1 MPRPTIWKELPRPR
15 TSGALPLEAALGS
28 RRSVRE
34 FRARALTPR
43 ELSQLLWAA
52 QGVTDEE
59 GDRTAP
65 SAGGLRPLELW
76 LATAAGL
83 FHYDPDGHRLGRRS
97 TEDLRRPIYDSALE
111 QEMILEAPAVFVFAA
126 VFERTARKYGKADAF
141 RYIHLEAGHAAQNL
155 LLQAVAL
162 GLGGVAIGSFWKARL
177 RKGLGLPTRHEPV
190 YIVAI
195 GAPA

>member
-1 MPRPTIWKELPRPR
+1 M
-15 TSGALPLEAALGS
+15 
-28 RRSVRE
+28 RE
-34 FRARALTPR
+34 YRERALTFR

-52 QGVTDEE
+52 QGVTNEE

-65 SAGGLRPLELW
+65 SAGGLKPLELW
-76 LATAAGL
+76 VATAEGL

-97 TEDLRRPIYDSALE
+97 TEDPRRAIYDSALE

-126 VFERTARKYGKADAF
+126 VFERTVRKYGQADSF
-141 RYIHLEAGHAAQNL
+141 RYVYLEAGHAAQNL

-177 RKGLGLPTRHEPV
+177 RKGLGLPAKHEPV
-190 YIVAI
+190 YIVAV
-195 GAPA
+195 GEPR